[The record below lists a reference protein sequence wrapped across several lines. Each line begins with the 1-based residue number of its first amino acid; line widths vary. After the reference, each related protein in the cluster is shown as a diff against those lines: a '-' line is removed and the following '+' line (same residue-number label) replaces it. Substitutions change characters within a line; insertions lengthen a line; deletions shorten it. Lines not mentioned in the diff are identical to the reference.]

1 MLYFQKLKRVGK
13 LGMRSLI
20 EHKLR
25 SLLTTLGIIFGVGSV
40 IAMLAIGEGASYAA
54 REQIRKMGSTNI
66 IIRSRKPEESTSAT
80 NNTQHLSAYGIT
92 YEDIMR
98 IRKLFPDVRIHVPA
112 REINTQL
119 MNQATRIPAI
129 VVGTIPWHLNN
140 SQEKVLYGRFIDE
153 YDMDSY
159 ANSIVLCDNTAKR
172 LFPLEY
178 PVGRNVYVGSQA
190 YVVVG
195 IISSGDGSEEN
206 SDVLNSAE
214 HEKEVYRAYISL
226 SAARKRFGDT
236 IIKRETGSMS
246 MEKVE
251 IHQLTV
257 TALNDEQVMPLAV
270 AIRQSLV
277 AFHKQADFEMTIPL
291 ELLNQAEATKR
302 IFNIVLGCI
311 AAISLLVG
319 GIGIMNIMLASVTER
334 TREIGTRRALGA
346 TRQNIIMQFLVEAVL
361 LSVVGGFI
369 GVGLGVSVPKVVTLV
384 AGLTTII
391 QPYSILM
398 AFCISM
404 ATGIIFGIYPAIR
417 AASLSPIEA
426 LRHE

>member
-1 MLYFQKLKRVGK
+1 MLYIYKIKRVGK
-13 LGMRSLI
+13 LGMRSLV

-54 REQIRKMGSTNI
+54 REQIRQMGSTNI

-80 NNTQHLSAYGIT
+80 NNTQNLISYGIT

-119 MNQATRIPAI
+119 MNQATRIPTV

-140 SQEKVLYGRFIDE
+140 SQEKVIYGRFIDE
-153 YDMDSY
+153 YDMDTY
-159 ANSIVLCDNTAKR
+159 ANSIVLCENTAAR
-172 LFPLEY
+172 LFPLEF
-178 PVGRNVYVGSQA
+178 PLGRHVYVGSQA
-190 YVVVG
+190 YLVVG
-195 IISSGDGSEEN
+195 IISSGDGSNAGTGASGAVE
-206 SDVLNSAE
+206 
-214 HEKEVYRAYISL
+214 EKEVYKAYISL
-226 SAARKRFGDT
+226 TAASKRFGDT
-236 IIKRETGSMS
+236 IVKRESGSTS

-251 IHQLTV
+251 IHQLTI
-257 TALNDEQVMPLAV
+257 TALSDEQVMPLAV
-270 AIRQSLV
+270 AVRQTL
-277 AFHKQADFEMTIPL
+277 AEFHKKMDFQMTIPL

-302 IFNIVLGCI
+302 IFNIVLGSI

-346 TRQNIIMQFLVEAVL
+346 TRKDIIMQFLVESVL
-361 LSVVGGFI
+361 LSVIGGLI
-369 GVGLGVSVPKVVTLV
+369 GVGLGIGVPKAVTLI

-404 ATGIIFGIYPAIR
+404 ATGVVFGIYPAIR
-417 AASLSPIEA
+417 AAALSPIEA